1 MFYVYY
7 PLKSWSVNVFGWNI
21 WEEFVENALQGVTVS
36 CYEGYLREVV
46 VCESVVNELD
56 EGNAEGSS
64 YSVTKI
70 KPVVV

>member
-1 MFYVYY
+1 
-7 PLKSWSVNVFGWNI
+7 L
-21 WEEFVENALQGVTVS
+21 EGVPVS
-36 CYEGYLREVV
+36 CYEGDLREVA